1 MTGAREYDHTQRSP
15 LGWLLGLVALVA
27 AFAAAANY
35 DRPLDL
41 GLILAVSAIMG
52 LAGACFG
59 RMTVRDEG
67 ECLAIRYGPL
77 PVFRKR
83 IPYSQI
89 VSVER
94 GKSALI
100 DGLGI
105 HCIPGRGTT
114 YNLWG
119 RDCAVLRVAGKT
131 IRVGSDDA
139 DGLVEFLR
147 GRLATSGRP
156 APEQS

>member
-1 MTGAREYDHTQRSP
+1 MTSAATGYDHTQRGP
-15 LGWLLGLVALVA
+15 LGWMLGLVALAA
-27 AFAAAANY
+27 AFAAGASY

-41 GLILAVSAIMG
+41 ALMLGVAAILGFAA
-52 LAGACFG
+52 ACFG

-67 ECLAIRYGPL
+67 RHLVIRFGPL

-83 IPYSQI
+83 IPYAEI
-89 VSVER
+89 TAAEP

-105 HCIPGRGTT
+105 HCIPGRGCT

-119 RDCAVLRVAGKT
+119 RDCATLTVKGRTV
-131 IRVGSDDA
+131 RVGSDDV

-147 GRLATSGRP
+147 GRLGAGESG
-156 APEQS
+156 S